1 MQKTTRSSNSTIIAE
16 AISTLNSRIE
26 KTETDFISHL
36 QKVEDRLDKIVDIAK
51 TVALLQQQSNQH
63 VEQISEIRTQ
73 LRETVSKID
82 STIGRIHTRLDE
94 MNDYQRDK
102 LEIYSREINIKID
115 AVNSKADN
123 VEKELKQWLNRGW
136 GAWAFG
142 VLIFG
147 AVQTGFYRWID
158 GIEKEREVI
167 TRQLS
172 ANAQLLSQYGQSLE
186 NINILTKDAPT
197 VHKRLEQM
205 TYDNERQIEILR
217 QQIAIGQSRR

>member
-1 MQKTTRSSNSTIIAE
+1 MQKTTRSTNSTIIAE

-26 KTETDFISHL
+26 KTESDFISHL

-82 STIGRIHTRLDE
+82 SSIGRINARLDE
-94 MNDYQRDK
+94 MNDHQRDK
-102 LEIYSREINIKID
+102 LEIYSREIDIKID
-115 AVNSKADN
+115 AVSAKTDN

-147 AVQTGFYRWID
+147 VVQTGFYRWID
-158 GIEKEREVI
+158 GIEKERETIVK
-167 TRQLS
+167 QLS
-172 ANAQLLSQYGQSLE
+172 ANSQLLSQYGQSLE
-186 NINILTKDAPT
+186 NVNAVAKEAPT
-197 VHKRLEQM
+197 IHKRLEQM

-217 QQIAIGQSRR
+217 QQISIGQSRR

>member
-1 MQKTTRSSNSTIIAE
+1 MQKTTRPTNSTIIAE

-26 KTETDFISHL
+26 KTESDFISHL

-82 STIGRIHTRLDE
+82 SSIGRIYTRLDE
-94 MNDYQRDK
+94 MNDHQRDK
-102 LEIYSREINIKID
+102 LEIYSREIDIKID
-115 AVNSKADN
+115 VVSAKTDT
-123 VEKELKQWLNRGW
+123 VEKELKQWLNRAW
-136 GAWAFG
+136 GAWAVG

-147 AVQTGFYRWID
+147 VVQTGFYRWID
-158 GIEKEREVI
+158 SIEKERETIVK
-167 TRQLS
+167 QLS
-172 ANAQLLSQYGQSLE
+172 ANSQLLSQYGQSLE
-186 NINILTKDAPT
+186 NVNAVTKEAPV

-217 QQIAIGQSRR
+217 QQISIGQSRR